1 MLFDAIKKIL
11 FQRVARY
18 DPEKRQASLERVE
31 AIKLGGDFRTAI
43 KGYRKHLE
51 LYPYD
56 LDAINNFGC
65 CLSDLGNDDAAA
77 VQFELAFSLDE
88 TFQPAIV
95 NYARHFQAKRRTK
108 ECLTYLK
115 HAKITSPNNRSID
128 VVLAGAALNQ
138 GNVEMARHYGLKAWL
153 SHFDDLRPANCF
165 LFYSSYADI
174 GEALL
179 ASEHRFWA
187 ETLLPIPA
195 AGEKISA
202 LSSEDE
208 NEQSNKIFAAVPAK
222 GKKIRI
228 AYWSPDFRD
237 HSVRY
242 FALPLLENH
251 DRELFEIIGYHDAPL
266 REDLQTN
273 AIKECCDYFI
283 YVNEMPDMQLVE
295 LMRSHQIDILV
306 ELAGQSGANRLNLLQ
321 ERLATHQLTGIGY
334 PPTTGLSSIDGKF
347 LDPHIV
353 SENSARYYTEAP
365 FVLDGSFWC
374 FDPKVQPEIC
384 PDPPVIKNHYITFAC
399 AGNVAKISQPILD
412 CWVKILDRVPD
423 SRLLIRS
430 ISFEDEAALEYVT
443 GRFQSSGIDMARV
456 EFVGPATGA
465 DFFASYNQV
474 DIILD
479 TFPFNGGTTTCFA
492 TYMGVPVLSMAGQS
506 LLSRMGKSILSNLG
520 LSNWVVA
527 NPEDYVEKAILH
539 AQDIEFLSH
548 FRAEA
553 RNLYAV
559 SALGNGKLFAR
570 DFEKKCFELM
580 KQTEK
585 PPKHQVAALPAEEI
599 VSRVFA
605 VMRYGHYEAAQRIID
620 HCLSEYPDCG
630 AAHIL
635 NTYKLTKEGGFIEA
649 IEYLEAR
656 LASFSLPDK
665 FTALLNVARFNMLVN
680 RPSAAEYAIKQME
693 ACVSNSPKD
702 QLYLRMFQAYLEVI
716 KSADN
721 NESLVAKES
730 ASVKA
735 SFIVLI
741 VCDDPVRYAEIKES
755 MQATCAKIDGI
766 AVSYKQCS
774 EKNRWRSYQDTL
786 RDEGYDFV
794 LIVQSYMDVCNVNF
808 FTDIAA
814 ALQEYDI
821 ISVGGARNWNRLDW
835 RLGPIENK
843 VMSFL
848 IPSGEVSGFY
858 EISYSSNALTS
869 LVGSIAVLDG
879 SFLAIKTAGFRA
891 LEISSLFDPML
902 EGGGTIQEEY
912 FTHAA
917 CNAGLSLGIHQN
929 LGVILDWQ
937 ISMEYDH
944 VEEVREH
951 ITQKMSFD
959 PFIEEGESGAVFSM
973 PLPSAQQG
981 IKVLQRFL
989 E

>member
-1 MLFDAIKKIL
+1 MLFDAIKKML
-11 FQRVARY
+11 FQRVKQHN
-18 DPEKRQASLERVE
+18 PEEQKISLERVE
-31 AIKLGGDFRTAI
+31 AIKSGGDFRTAI
-43 KGYRKHLE
+43 KEYRKHLE
-51 LYPYD
+51 RFPYD
-56 LDAINNFGC
+56 LHAINNLGV
-65 CLSDLGNDDAAA
+65 CLSDLGDEDAGAA
-77 VQFELAFSLDE
+77 QFELAFSLDE

-95 NYARHFQAKRRTK
+95 NYARYFQCKRRTK
-108 ECLTYLK
+108 ECLTYLR
-115 HAKITSPNNRSID
+115 HAKTIKPDNRSID
-128 VVLAGAALNQ
+128 VVFAGVAMSQ
-138 GNVEMARHYGLKAWL
+138 GDAETAKRYGLKAWL

-165 LFYSSYADI
+165 LFYCSYAGID
-174 GEALL
+174 EALL
-179 ASEHRFWA
+179 AAEHRFWA
-187 ETLLPIPA
+187 ETLLPLPA
-195 AGEKISA
+195 SVKTIST

-208 NEQSNKIFAAVPAK
+208 VHKNTIFAALPTK

-251 DRELFEIIGYHDAPL
+251 DRDLFEIIGYHDAPL
-266 REDLQTN
+266 KEDLQTD

-283 YVNEMPDMQLVE
+283 YVNEMPDMQLVD

-353 SENSARYYTEAP
+353 TEDSSRYYTEAP

-384 PDPPVIKNHYITFAC
+384 LEPPAIKNGYITFAC
-399 AGNVAKISQPILD
+399 AGNIAKITQPIMD
-412 CWVKILDRVPD
+412 CWVKILNRVPD
-423 SRLLIRS
+423 SRLLMRS
-430 ISFEDEAALEYVT
+430 ISFEDEAALEFIAS
-443 GRFQSSGIDMARV
+443 RFQLSGMDMTRV
-456 EFVGPATGA
+456 EFLGPARGA
-465 DFFASYNQV
+465 EFFASYNNV

-492 TYMGVPVLSMAGQS
+492 TYMGVPVLSMAGRS

-520 LSNWVVA
+520 LSNWVVT
-527 NPEDYVEKAILH
+527 NYEDYVEKAILH
-539 AQDIEFLSH
+539 AQDIGGLSH

-553 RNLYAV
+553 RNLYAA

-570 DFEKKCFELM
+570 DFEKRCFELM

-599 VSRVFA
+599 VSRVYA
-605 VMRYGHYEAAQRIID
+605 VMRYGYFEAAQRIID
-620 HCLSEYPDCG
+620 HCLREYPDCG

-635 NTYKLTKEGGFIEA
+635 NTYKLTKQGKFVQA

-656 LASFSLPDK
+656 LASFSLADK
-665 FTALLNVARFNMLVN
+665 FTALLNIARFNILAN
-680 RPSAAEYAIKQME
+680 QSSAVEYAIKQMTV
-693 ACVSNSPKD
+693 CVSDSPKD
-702 QLYLRMFQAYLEVI
+702 QLYLRMFQAYLDVI

-721 NESLVAKES
+721 DEALLAKKS
-730 ASVKA
+730 PAAKGH
-735 SFIVLI
+735 FIVLI
-741 VCDDPVRYAEIKES
+741 VCDDQERYVKLKES
-755 MQATCAKIDGI
+755 MQETCKKTDGI
-766 AVSYKQCS
+766 NVTYKQCS
-774 EKNRWRSYQDTL
+774 ENNRWRSYRDALQDKNH
-786 RDEGYDFV
+786 DFV
-794 LIVQSYMDVCNVNF
+794 LIVQNYMDICNVNF
-808 FTDIAA
+808 FADVAC
-814 ALQEYDI
+814 ALEKYDI
-821 ISVGGARNWNRLDW
+821 ISVGGARNWDRLDW
-835 RLGPIENK
+835 RLGPAENR

-848 IPSGEVSGFY
+848 IPSGEADGFY
-858 EISYSSNALTS
+858 EVSYSSDALAS
-869 LVGSIAVLDG
+869 LVGSMVVLDG
-879 SFLAIKTAGFRA
+879 SFLAIKTSGVRT
-891 LEISSLFDPML
+891 LDVSSLFDPML
-902 EGGGTIQEEY
+902 EGGGIFQEEY
-912 FTHAA
+912 FTNAA
-917 CNAGLSLGIHQN
+917 FRAGLSLGVHQN

-937 ISMEYDH
+937 IPLEYTH

-959 PFIEEGESGAVFSM
+959 PFIEDGESGVVFSM
-973 PLPSAQQG
+973 PLPLAEQG